1 MTDEQTTSLDA
12 AADGQPAEPAG
23 PIAEGPDAPEASASP
38 AELVRERDE
47 HYDRLLRITA
57 EFDNYRKRVERERRD
72 LAEATAA
79 DIITDLLPVL
89 DDLERALQA
98 PATTAEAEAYR
109 KGLEIIH
116 KQWLDAL
123 RKRGVTPIE
132 TVGRDFDPRYHEAI
146 AHEASGAHRDGEVI
160 GEVRRGY
167 MLRDRLLRASMVRVA
182 KA

>member
-1 MTDEQTTSLDA
+1 MTDEQTTSLEA
-12 AADGQPAEPAG
+12 AVDGQPAEPSRS
-23 PIAEGPDAPEASASP
+23 IADGPDAPEATASP
-38 AELVRERDE
+38 AELARARDE
-47 HYDRLLRITA
+47 YYDRLLRITA

-109 KGLEIIH
+109 RGLEIIH

-132 TVGRDFDPRYHEAI
+132 AVGQDFDPRYHEAI
-146 AHEASGAHRDGEVI
+146 AHEASAGHRDGEII